1 MWADTL
7 LRAEQRHLL
16 QLLIW
21 AGLSVIAATILG
33 VVLAR
38 ARSRS
43 PLLEHFAMQSAV
55 WGAVIGAVAAV
66 ELHSAALRDLSGAAR
81 LERIVWLNVGLDTGY
96 VAVGAMLALSAW
108 LLARK
113 MSAVGAGLAIVV
125 QGLALLVMHLQFAAV
140 VSR

>member
-21 AGLSVIAATILG
+21 AGLSVIAATSLA
-33 VVLAR
+33 VVLVRTPA
-38 ARSRS
+38 RS
-43 PLLEHFAMQSAV
+43 PLLTHFAGQSAV
-55 WGAVIGAVAAV
+55 WGGVIGAIAAV
-66 ELHSAALRDLSGAAR
+66 ELRTAALRDLSGAAR
-81 LERIVWLNVGLDTGY
+81 LERIVWMNVGLDAGY
-96 VAVGAMLALSAW
+96 VGVGVTLALAAW